1 MESKN
6 RTSHRIVLALTAS
19 ATLAAFWSGAA
30 FARTQSDPD
39 RAKITRHLESL
50 DTPART
56 LAVDDVDHSVVKPDG
71 ATQPEDDAVDVSTI
85 DLSTPHLKLG
95 PRVSNALQDIFGR
108 GEKASFDEERID
120 VPVSPVAESEDVPE
134 LSERSVESD
143 ATNEASEEI
152 DLPLLQRQMYR
163 TDI

>member
-6 RTSHRIVLALTAS
+6 RTCHRTVLALA

-30 FARTQSDPD
+30 FARTQAAPD
-39 RAKITRHLESL
+39 CAEMAKYLESL
-50 DTPART
+50 DTPPRT
-56 LAVDDVDHSVVKPDG
+56 LAVNDVDHVVVQRDG
-71 ATQPEDDAVDVSTI
+71 TAQLEDDGVDVSTI

-95 PRVSNALQDIFGR
+95 PRVSNALQDIFGH
-108 GEKASFDEERID
+108 GGKASFDKALGE
-120 VPVSPVAESEDVPE
+120 VTVSPVAETEDVPE
-134 LSERSVESD
+134 LSELSVEPD
-143 ATNEASEEI
+143 TAGEADEEI